1 MENKKPILMIL
12 EQDRDENIDV
22 SLIYSKGKE
31 AEIEEALLHTAREN
45 SAFRQIIESVYDRM
59 NQAKKQSRK
68 ITPPKMIC
76 S

>member
-22 SLIYSKGKE
+22 SVIYGKGKE
-31 AEIEEALLHTAREN
+31 AEIEEALLHTARNN
-45 SAFRQIIESVYDRM
+45 SAFKQIIESVYNRM
-59 NQAKKQSRK
+59 NQVQKQSRK
-68 ITPPKMIC
+68 ITPHKMIC